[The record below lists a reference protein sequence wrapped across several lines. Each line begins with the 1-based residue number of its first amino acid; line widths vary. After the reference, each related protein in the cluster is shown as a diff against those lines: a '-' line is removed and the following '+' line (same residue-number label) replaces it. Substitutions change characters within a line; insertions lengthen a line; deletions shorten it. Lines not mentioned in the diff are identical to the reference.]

1 MQVSHLLGGCCLD
14 LSSCTAAQRPT
25 QAEHPYVQAYRM
37 TQFIGVW
44 KASSKTAPSEI
55 LPTESGHC
63 KKQITQIK
71 LPQPA
76 VLSVA
81 TASSDKADS
90 TWRCSQAVPHPS
102 TNQALGS
109 LTSEVRRDPVYSTR
123 YGRQR
128 DCFDARPQRLHA
140 MGQGASQLPLADLH
154 LPTQGAFYEK
164 ADST

>member
-1 MQVSHLLGGCCLD
+1 MHSSAETHPGRAPLCAGLPHDTIHWCLEGKFK
-14 LSSCTAAQRPT
+14 PT
-25 QAEHPYVQAYRM
+25 
-37 TQFIGVW
+37 
-44 KASSKTAPSEI
+44 PSEI
-55 LPTESGHC
+55 LPRESGHC
-63 KKQITQIK
+63 NKQITQIK

-128 DCFDARPQRLHA
+128 ESLQELTRLRLRLFGQTVLSMPSLMARHRLGDHA
-140 MGQGASQLPLADLH
+140 WDWHPALRCH
-154 LPTQGAFYEK
+154 L
-164 ADST
+164 SRSV

>member
-1 MQVSHLLGGCCLD
+1 MPVLAKVQAFSLLGGCCLD
-14 LSSCTAAQRPT
+14 LSSCTAAAAQRPT
-25 QAEHPYVQAYRM
+25 QAEHTDVQAYRM

-81 TASSDKADS
+81 TASSDKAVS
-90 TWRCSQAVPHPS
+90 T
-102 TNQALGS
+102 
-109 LTSEVRRDPVYSTR
+109 
-123 YGRQR
+123 
-128 DCFDARPQRLHA
+128 
-140 MGQGASQLPLADLH
+140 
-154 LPTQGAFYEK
+154 
-164 ADST
+164 